1 MRIISALLILFS
13 ISAVAI
19 SGTLVWMYMS
29 LNGRHDHTKSNTIV
43 TIPRGANVDR
53 IVRTLQDDGIIDNA
67 LAVKIYLKLS
77 ARTEKLKA
85 GDYRFPSPI
94 SAMEVLKE
102 LESGGTEHE
111 SITIIEGWNRFDIAE
126 AMAKNASLKIGDQAK
141 ALALLNKVSLIRDL
155 DPSAKNLEGYLFPST
170 YYLQADTTAE
180 DLVALMVAKFK
191 SVYAKDILLKA
202 KLARLTPREV
212 VTIAS
217 VVETECKLKEERP
230 LVASVIFNRLDTKMN
245 LSMDSTI
252 VYASKLAGKWKGNGK
267 VYKSDLALKS
277 PYNTRLYK
285 GLPPGPVAS
294 PGLEALLAAVE
305 PAKTNYIYYVR
316 DPDRADG
323 KHNFFAT
330 AREFDLGVQK
340 LRKWEAAQRK
350 AGLR

>member
-1 MRIISALLILFS
+1 
-13 ISAVAI
+13 
-19 SGTLVWMYMS
+19 MS

-43 TIPRGANVDR
+43 RIPRGANVDR

>member
-1 MRIISALLILFS
+1 MRIISALFILLMTL
-13 ISAVAI
+13 AVAV
-19 SGTLVWMYMS
+19 SACLVWMYMS
-29 LNGRHDHTKSNTIV
+29 LNGRHDHTKTNTVV

-53 IVRTLQDDGIIDNA
+53 IVRTLQEDGIIDNA
-67 LAVKIYLKLS
+67 LAIKIYLKLS
-77 ARTEKLKA
+77 SRTELIKA
-85 GDYRFPSPI
+85 GDYRFASPI

-102 LESGGTEHE
+102 LETGGTEHKT
-111 SITIIEGWNRFDIAE
+111 ITIIEGWNRFDIAE
-126 AMAKNASLKIGDQAK
+126 AMVKNSILKIPNQAK
-141 ALALLNKVSLIRDL
+141 ALALLSDTSLIKEL
-155 DPSAKNLEGYLFPST
+155 DPAAKNLEGYLFPST
-170 YYLQADTTAE
+170 YYLQADTKAP

-202 KLARLTPREV
+202 KLAKLTTREV

-217 VVETECKLKEERP
+217 IVETESKLKEERP
-230 LVASVIFNRLDTKMN
+230 LVASVIFNRLDTHTS
-245 LSMDSTI
+245 LSMDSTV
-252 VYASKLAGKWKGNGK
+252 VYASKLAGKWKGDGK

>member
-1 MRIISALLILFS
+1 MIALV
-13 ISAVAI
+13 AV
-19 SGTLVWMYMS
+19 SSTLVWIYMS
-29 LNGRHDHTKSNTIV
+29 LNGRHDHTKSNTV
-43 TIPRGANVDR
+43 VSIPRGANIDR
-53 IVRTLQDDGIIDNA
+53 IVRTLQEDGIIDNA

-77 ARTEKLKA
+77 SRTELIKA
-85 GDYRFPSPI
+85 GDYRFTSPI
-94 SAMEVLKE
+94 SAMEVLKV

-111 SITIIEGWNRFDIAE
+111 SITIIEGWNRFDIAD
-126 AMAKNASLKIGDQAK
+126 AMAKNSHLKIKDPAK
-141 ALALLNKVSLIRDL
+141 ALALMNKTSLIKDL
-155 DPSAKNLEGYLFPST
+155 DPVAKNLEGYLFPST
-170 YYLQADTTAE
+170 YYLQADTTPE

-191 SVYAKDILLKA
+191 SVYGKDILFKA

-217 VVETECKLKEERP
+217 VVETESKLKEERP
-230 LVASVIFNRLDTKMN
+230 LVASVIFNRLDSKMN

-252 VYASKLAGKWKGNGK
+252 VYASKLAGKWKGDGK

-294 PGLEALLAAVE
+294 PSLVALQAAVE

-316 DPDRADG
+316 DPARPDG
-323 KHNFFAT
+323 KHNFYAT
-330 AREFDLGVQK
+330 AQEFDRGVQK
-340 LRKWEAAQRK
+340 LRKWEADQRK

>member
-1 MRIISALLILFS
+1 
-13 ISAVAI
+13 
-19 SGTLVWMYMS
+19 MS